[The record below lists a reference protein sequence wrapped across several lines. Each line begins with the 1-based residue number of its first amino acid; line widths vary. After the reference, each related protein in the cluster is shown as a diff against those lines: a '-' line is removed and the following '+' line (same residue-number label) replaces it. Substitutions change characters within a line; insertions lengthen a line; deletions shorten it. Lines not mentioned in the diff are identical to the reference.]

1 MAGKLKKGARCSS
14 ACVTK
19 DHRTFGECL
28 RSKNLNLN
36 PNLSETQLQK
46 SWDKEL
52 DAYRDAVRQ
61 GVQPAGTT
69 ISKVREAMDISQA
82 TGEAYKGA

>member
-14 ACVTK
+14 ACVTR
-19 DHRTFGECL
+19 DHRTFGECM

-36 PNLSETQLQK
+36 PHLSETNVQK
-46 SWDKEL
+46 AWDSEL

-61 GVQPAGTT
+61 GVQPAGTKLSQT
-69 ISKVREAMDISQA
+69 RKAMDISQR
-82 TGEAYKGA
+82 TGEAYRSA